1 MPKKKKDRVKKPK
14 DAQGLYIIMRRAD
27 IEAAMAAYEEEMNK
41 TPEGKKML
49 KEDKEMAEKVMKE
62 GK

>member
-1 MPKKKKDRVKKPK
+1 MMTATAGKAFLGEGWAFPVEFDSE
-14 DAQGLYIIMRRAD
+14 GG
-27 IEAAMAAYEEEMNK
+27 AAMAAYEEEMNK

-49 KEDKEMAEKVMKE
+49 KEDQKMAEKVMKE